1 MSQTSTEKD
10 KSQQAVTIGIHHLAL
25 TVRDLATTLNFFEQT
40 LGYKKVGE
48 VPEYPAAFV
57 SDGQIMIA
65 LFQAEN
71 PPEAINFD
79 RKSNIGL
86 HHFSLI
92 LPSLE
97 ELDQLN
103 SKLSATE
110 GVAVEFP
117 PEDLHGGPTK
127 HMMCTEPGGIH
138 IEFIVPAKS

>member
-1 MSQTSTEKD
+1 MSQTTTEKD
-10 KSQQAVTIGIHHLAL
+10 TSQQAVTKGIHHLGL
-25 TVRDLATTLNFFEQT
+25 NVKDLATTLNFFEQT

-79 RKSNIGL
+79 RKRNIGL

-103 SKLSATE
+103 QKLAQTE
-110 GVAVEFP
+110 GVTVEFP

-127 HMMCTEPGGIH
+127 HMMCTEPGGIR
-138 IEFIVPAKS
+138 IEFIVPAKG

>member
-1 MSQTSTEKD
+1 MNQTTTEKD
-10 KSQQAVTIGIHHLAL
+10 KSQQAITTGIHHLAL
-25 TVRDLATTLNFFEQT
+25 NVKDLPTTLNFFVEI
-40 LGYKKVGE
+40 LGFNKVGE
-48 VPEYPAAFV
+48 MADYPAAFV

-103 SKLSATE
+103 NKLAQTD
-110 GVAVEFP
+110 GVTVEFP

-127 HMMCTEPGGIH
+127 HMMCTEPGGIR
-138 IEFIVPAKS
+138 IEFIVPGK

>member
-1 MSQTSTEKD
+1 MSQTTTEKD
-10 KSQQAVTIGIHHLAL
+10 KSQQAVTTGIHHLAL
-25 TVRDLATTLNFFEQT
+25 TVKDLATTLNFFEQT

-71 PPEAINFD
+71 PSEAVNFN

-92 LPSLE
+92 LSSLE

-103 SKLSATE
+103 QKLAQTE
-110 GVAVEFP
+110 GVTVEFP

-127 HMMCTEPGGIH
+127 HMMCTEPGGIR
-138 IEFIVPAKS
+138 IEFIVPVK

>member
-1 MSQTSTEKD
+1 MNQTTTEKD
-10 KSQQAVTIGIHHLAL
+10 KSQQAITTGIHHLAL
-25 TVRDLATTLNFFEQT
+25 TVKDLATTLNFFEQT

-71 PPEAINFD
+71 PQEAVNFD

-92 LPSLE
+92 LSSLE

-103 SKLSATE
+103 QKLAQTE
-110 GVAVEFP
+110 GVTVEFP

-127 HMMCTEPGGIH
+127 HMMCTEPGGIR
-138 IEFIVPAKS
+138 IEFIVPVK

>member
-1 MSQTSTEKD
+1 MSQTTTEKD
-10 KSQQAVTIGIHHLAL
+10 KSQQAITAGIHHLAL
-25 TVRDLATTLNFFEQT
+25 TVKDLATTLNFFEQT

-71 PPEAINFD
+71 PQEAVNFD

-103 SKLSATE
+103 Q
-110 GVAVEFP
+110 
-117 PEDLHGGPTK
+117 
-127 HMMCTEPGGIH
+127 
-138 IEFIVPAKS
+138 

>member
-1 MSQTSTEKD
+1 MSQTTTEKE
-10 KSQQAVTIGIHHLAL
+10 KSQQAVTTGIHHLAL
-25 TVRDLATTLNFFEQT
+25 TVKDLATTLNFFEQT

-71 PPEAINFD
+71 PPEAVNFD

-103 SKLSATE
+103 QKLAQTE
-110 GVAVEFP
+110 GVTVEFP

-127 HMMCTEPGGIH
+127 HMMCTEPGGIR
-138 IEFIVPAKS
+138 IEFIVPGK